1 MIISLIAAIADN
13 GVIGRDNT
21 LPWHLPADL
30 KYFKQVT
37 LGHPII
43 MGRKNYADIGRP
55 LPGRHNIILSR
66 DLSYQAEGC
75 TVVHSKEEALVAA
88 GDADEVFVIGGAE
101 IYRLFLPLANRILI
115 TQVHI
120 DAEGDIRFPGYDRS
134 EWTLESQQDFTA
146 DDVNSLDYSFLVY
159 RRSRD

>member
-30 KYFKQVT
+30 KYFKRVT

-75 TVVHSKEEALVAA
+75 TVVHSEDEALAAA

-101 IYRLFLPLANRILI
+101 IYRIFLPLANRLLI

-120 DAEGDIRFPGYDRS
+120 DADGDVRFPAYDRS

-146 DDVNSLDYSFLVY
+146 DDVNGLDYSFLVY
-159 RRSRD
+159 RRSTK